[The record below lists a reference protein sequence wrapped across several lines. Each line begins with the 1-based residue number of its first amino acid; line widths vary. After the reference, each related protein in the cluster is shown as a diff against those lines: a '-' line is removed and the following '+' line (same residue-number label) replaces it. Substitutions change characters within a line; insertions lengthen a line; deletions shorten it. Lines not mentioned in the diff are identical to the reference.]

1 LDWSV
6 EMAIEVIVTDEFKA
20 WYEGLSEDEQDRV
33 YRTIGLLEIYG
44 VTLGFPH
51 SSAIEGASFALR
63 ELRTQVKG
71 DPLRTLYAFDPSRQA
86 VLLIGGDK
94 TGDDRF
100 YEHLIPV
107 AEKLWWNYLEETGQA
122 KPKKK

>member
-1 LDWSV
+1 MYRSV
-6 EMAIEVIVTDEFKA
+6 
-20 WYEGLSEDEQDRV
+20 
-33 YRTIGLLEIYG
+33 GLLETYG
-44 VTLGFPH
+44 VTLPFPH

-71 DPLRTLYAFDPSRQA
+71 DPLRTLYAFDPVRQA

-94 TGDDRF
+94 SGDDRF
-100 YEHLIPV
+100 YERIIPV
-107 AEKLWWNYLEETGQA
+107 AEKIWSDYLEETGQK

>member
-1 LDWSV
+1 
-6 EMAIEVIVTDEFKA
+6 MATEVLFTDEFWS
-20 WYEGLSEDEQDRV
+20 WYERLSEDEQDRV
-33 YRTIGLLEIYG
+33 YRSVGLLEAYG
-44 VTLGFPH
+44 VTLPFPH

-63 ELRTQVKG
+63 ELRTQAKG

-86 VLLIGGDK
+86 VLLVGGDK

-100 YEHLIPV
+100 YERMIPV
-107 AEKLWWNYLEETGQA
+107 AEKIWSDYLEEIGQK